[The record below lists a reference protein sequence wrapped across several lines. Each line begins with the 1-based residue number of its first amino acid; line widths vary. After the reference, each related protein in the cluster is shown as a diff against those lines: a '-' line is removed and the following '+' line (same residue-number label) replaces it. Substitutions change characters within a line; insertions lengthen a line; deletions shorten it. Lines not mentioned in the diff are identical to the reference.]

1 VPSRP
6 RTNPTTPKTK
16 KTQEDAVQAHIDSN
30 KVAIFSKTY
39 CPYCTRAKSLFADT
53 LKVPAGVVELDAIGA
68 EGAAMQQALQA
79 RTGMRTVPQVFVS
92 GKLIG
97 GCDGEFLGG
106 FVIERHCRRRCAR
119 PHALLPPP
127 RTKQKQNRHR
137 RRAPVGRV
145 EKAARGRGH
154 LDLI

>member
-1 VPSRP
+1 M
-6 RTNPTTPKTK
+6 
-16 KTQEDAVQAHIDSN
+16 QAHIDSN

-53 LKVPAGVVELDAIGA
+53 LKVPAAVVELDAIGS

-97 GCDGEFLGG
+97 GCDGEFLVVGWWWFCFER
-106 FVIERHCRRRCAR
+106 FVVA
-119 PHALLPPP
+119 ALMPSPSP
-127 RTKQKQNRHR
+127 RSKKNPEKKNRHR